1 MDFAEILR
9 LIAEEFPLA
18 LIGSVLVGSLCA
30 FIGVYIVAR
39 RVVFLG
45 AVMTQLSVLGLSVT
59 FLPFIAIPHTIG
71 SLAVTLLAVALLS
84 RWLAHRSIP
93 GDAVLGVVFAAAIAF
108 RILVLQ
114 KAPRVEAS
122 EVDSLLRGDIL
133 FVTPELFYIMVFVF
147 VASGLLHLLFYKQFT
162 STTFD
167 AETATAQG
175 VNAKLWE
182 SVLYVTT
189 AVAISVA
196 THLVGDVFVFG
207 FLVIPPVTGLLLG
220 GRVRQVFAIAV
231 TLGAVA
237 PVVGLY
243 LAFSLDVPASP
254 AIVAVAA
261 VFLCLAWIMRVIRGS
276 AG

>member
-1 MDFAEILR
+1 MGFFDILR
-9 LIAEEFPLA
+9 LLVEEFPHA
-18 LIGSVLVGSLCA
+18 LLGSILVGALCA

-59 FLPFIAIPHTIG
+59 FLPFVAVPHTIG
-71 SLAVTLLAVALLS
+71 SLVITLLAVAALS

-93 GDAVLGVVFAAAIAF
+93 GDAVLGVVFSTAIAL

-114 KAPRVEAS
+114 KSPRVEAS
-122 EVDSLLRGDIL
+122 EVDNLLRGDIL
-133 FVTPELFYIMVFVF
+133 FVTDDLFYIMVAVF
-147 VASGLLHLLFYKQFT
+147 VAMGVLHLLFAKQFT
-162 STTFD
+162 SVTFD
-167 AETATAQG
+167 AETATVQG

-182 SVLYVTT
+182 SVLYVSA

-207 FLVIPPVTGLLLG
+207 YLVIPPVTALLLG
-220 GRVRQVFAIAV
+220 GSVKQIFATSAV
-231 TLGAVA
+231 MGAVA

-243 LAFSLDVPASP
+243 LAFIVDVPASP

-261 VFLCLAWIMRVIRGS
+261 ILLGLVWVFRAVRGK
-276 AG
+276 

>member
-45 AVMTQLSVLGLSVT
+45 AVMTQLSILGLSVT
-59 FLPFIAIPHTIG
+59 FLPFIALPHTIG
-71 SLAVTLLAVALLS
+71 SLAITLLAVALLS
-84 RWLAHRSIP
+84 RWLAHRSVP

-122 EVDSLLRGDIL
+122 EVDNLLRGDIL

>member
-1 MDFAEILR
+1 MGPVEILR

-18 LIGSVLVGSLCA
+18 LIGSVLVGALCA

-45 AVMTQLSVLGLSVT
+45 AVMTQLSVLGLSIT
-59 FLPFIAIPHTIG
+59 FLPFIPLPHTVG
-71 SLAVTLLAVALLS
+71 SLAITLIAVALLS
-84 RWLAHRSIP
+84 RWLAHKSIP
-93 GDAVLGVVFAAAIAF
+93 GDAVLGVVFSAAIAL

-114 KAPRVEAS
+114 KSPRVEAS
-122 EVDSLLRGDIL
+122 EVDNLLRGDIL

-147 VASGLLHLLFYKQFT
+147 IASGILHLLFYKQFT

-175 VNAKLWE
+175 VNARLWE
-182 SVLYVTT
+182 SVLYVTA
-189 AVAISVA
+189 AVAISAA

-207 FLVIPPVTGLLLG
+207 FLVIPPVTALLLG
-220 GRVRQVFAIAV
+220 GRVRQIFATAV
-231 TLGAVA
+231 IIGAAA
-237 PVVGLY
+237 PVIGLY
-243 LAFSLDVPASP
+243 LAFIVDVPASP

-261 VFLCLAWIMRVIRGS
+261 TFLALAWVVRVIRGK
-276 AG
+276 

>member
-1 MDFAEILR
+1 MGPVDIFRI
-9 LIAEEFPLA
+9 IIEEFPLA
-18 LIGSVLVGSLCA
+18 LTGSILVGALCA

-59 FLPFIAIPHTIG
+59 FLPFVALPHTIG
-71 SLAVTLLAVALLS
+71 SLTITLLAVAVLS
-84 RWLAHRSIP
+84 RWLARRTIP
-93 GDAVLGVVFAAAIAF
+93 GDSVLGVVFSTAIAL

-114 KAPRVEAS
+114 KSPRVEAS
-122 EVDSLLRGDIL
+122 EVDNLLRGDIL
-133 FVTPELFYIMVFVF
+133 FVTPELFVIMAAVF
-147 VASGLLHLLFYKQFT
+147 VASGILHLLFYKEFT
-162 STTFD
+162 SITFD

-182 SVLYVTT
+182 SVLYMTA

-207 FLVIPPVTGLLLG
+207 FLVIPPVAALLLAG
-220 GRVRQVFAIAV
+220 HVKRIFAVSAV
-231 TLGAVA
+231 LGAVA
-237 PVVGLY
+237 PIFGLY
-243 LAFSLDVPASP
+243 LAFVVDVPASP

-261 VFLCLAWIMRVIRGS
+261 LFLGIAWVISRIRGK
-276 AG
+276 